1 MVSNKI
7 KKYHK
12 FIYWS
17 LISTTLAITPFFSY
31 DPVNIIK
38 LVCLSF
44 FGLIAFFLIIFN
56 TKILSSLL
64 GKKTTTIIY
73 FFIFWLFIS
82 MCLSGFGILEG
93 FFGVAG
99 RQTGVLAYLALTSLF
114 LFVILTGTK
123 DLFELIIKAIWITS
137 IASIVYGVIQAF
149 GADPFKWVNP
159 YSPVFGFLG
168 NPNFQSSFIALTAAA
183 ISGYTLHKNS
193 TTKVRFS
200 SLLIFLFSIV
210 IIFETKS
217 KQGYLVLISGLS
229 VMIYLWIRSNERLKK
244 FSNLF
249 LSLQILT
256 LIITLFDILQKAPW
270 KSMLYEESVSIR
282 GDLWRA
288 GWRMTIDNPLTGV
301 GIDGY
306 RDSYRLY
313 RDQVTAG
320 RTSGYA
326 TVESAH
332 NVFLDIAS
340 GGGLPL
346 LLAYLFILILVV
358 KSSIRIVKRNSH
370 FDPVFAGL
378 LSGWVCYQMQSLIS
392 INQIGLAIWG
402 WVLSGALISYEI
414 VERSVEPKIS
424 KSDQQIRTSYLL
436 QGIGALLAIAL
447 TLPILIT
454 DAQFLSSVNS
464 GDIKKVQAVAYQ
476 WPKNVIRMNLV
487 AQVFRKSGY
496 PDIAIQIARDAVV
509 VNPNNF
515 DAWQELSLMPNLNPT
530 EKIEVQ
536 ERMQALDPYNLRT
549 K

>member
-7 KKYHK
+7 KKYNK
-12 FIYWS
+12 LVYWS

-44 FGLIAFFLIIFN
+44 FGLIAFFLVIFN
-56 TKILSSLL
+56 KKILKSLL
-64 GKKTTTIIY
+64 GKKTAIIY

-82 MCLSGFGILEG
+82 LFFSGFGILEG

-99 RQTGVLAYLALTSLF
+99 RQTGVLAYLALASLF
-114 LFVILTGTK
+114 LFIILTGTK

-137 IASIVYGVIQAF
+137 ITSIIYGVIQAF
-149 GADPFKWVNP
+149 GADPFNWVNP

-168 NPNFQSSFIALTAAA
+168 NPNFQSSFIAMTAAA
-183 ISGYTLHKNS
+183 VSGYILHKNS
-193 TTKVRFS
+193 TAKVRFF
-200 SLLIFLFSIV
+200 SLLIFLLSIV

-217 KQGYLVLISGLS
+217 KQGYLVLIAGLS
-229 VMIYLWIRSNERLKK
+229 VIVYLWIRSNVRIKK
-244 FSNLF
+244 FSNTF
-249 LSLQILT
+249 LSLQIFS
-256 LIITLFDILQKAPW
+256 LIIALLDILQKTPW
-270 KSMLYEESVSIR
+270 RSILYEESVSIR

-306 RDSYRLY
+306 RDSYRLF
-313 RDQVTAG
+313 RDQVTAN

-346 LLAYLFILILVV
+346 LLAYSFMLILVV
-358 KSSIRIVKRNSH
+358 KSSMRTVKRNSN

-378 LSGWVCYQMQSLIS
+378 LSGWVCYQIQSLIS

-414 VERSVEPKIS
+414 VGRSVGQEIT
-424 KSDQQIRTSYLL
+424 KSDRQIRTSYLL
-436 QGIGALLAIAL
+436 EGIAALLAIIL

-454 DAQFLSSVNS
+454 DAQFRSSVNS
-464 GDIKKVQAVAYQ
+464 RDIKKIQIVAYQ

-487 AQVFRKSGY
+487 AQVFRTGGY
-496 PDIAIQIARDAVV
+496 PDIAIEIARDAVV
-509 VNPNNF
+509 VNPKNF
-515 DAWQELSLMPNLNPT
+515 DAWQGLSLIPNLNPS
-530 EKIEVQ
+530 EKIEVL
-536 ERMQALDPYNLRT
+536 ERIQALDPYNLRT

>member
-1 MVSNKI
+1 MVNNKI
-7 KKYHK
+7 KKYNK
-12 FIYWS
+12 LIFWS

-44 FGLIAFFLIIFN
+44 FGLIAFSLAIFN
-56 TKILSSLL
+56 TKILKSFL
-64 GKKTTTIIY
+64 GKKIVIIY
-73 FFIFWLFIS
+73 FFMFWLLIS
-82 MCLSGFGILEG
+82 LFFSGFGILEG
-93 FFGVAG
+93 FLGVAG
-99 RQTGVLAYLALTSLF
+99 RQTGVLAYLALASLF

-123 DLFELIIKAIWITS
+123 DLFEMIIRALFITS
-137 IASIVYGVIQAF
+137 IASIIYGVIQAF
-149 GADPFKWVNP
+149 GADPFNWVNP

-168 NPNFQSSFIALTAAA
+168 NPNFQSSFIAMTAAA
-183 ISGYTLHKNS
+183 VSGYTLHKNS

-217 KQGYLVLISGLS
+217 KQGYLVLVAGLS
-229 VMIYLWIRSNERLKK
+229 VMIYLWIRSKDKFKK
-244 FSNLF
+244 FSNIY

-256 LIITLFDILQKAPW
+256 VIFALLDILQKTPW
-270 KSMLYEESVSIR
+270 RSMLYEESVSIR

-288 GWRMTIDNPLTGV
+288 GWRMTIDNPVTGV

-346 LLAYLFILILVV
+346 LLAYLLMIILVV
-358 KSSIRIVKRNSH
+358 NSSVRVIKRNSN

-378 LSGWVCYQMQSLIS
+378 LSGWVCYQIQSLIS

-402 WVLSGALISYEI
+402 WVLSGALISYDI
-414 VERSVEPKIS
+414 VGRSDVPKIATT
-424 KSDQQIRTSYLL
+424 DQQIRTSYLL
-436 QGIGALLAIAL
+436 QGIGALIAIAL

-487 AQVFRKSGY
+487 AQVFRNSGY

-515 DAWQELSLMPNLNPT
+515 DAWQELSLMPNLNPG
-530 EKIEVQ
+530 EKIEVL

>member
-1 MVSNKI
+1 MANNKI
-7 KKYHK
+7 KKYNK
-12 FIYWS
+12 LIFWS

-31 DPVNIIK
+31 DPINIIK

-44 FGLIAFFLIIFN
+44 FGLIAFSLVIFN
-56 TKILSSLL
+56 TKILKSLL
-64 GKKTTTIIY
+64 GKKIVIIY

-82 MCLSGFGILEG
+82 LFYSGFGVLEG
-93 FFGVAG
+93 FLGVAG
-99 RQTGVLAYLALTSLF
+99 RQTGVLAYLALASLF
-114 LFVILTGTK
+114 LFIILTGTK
-123 DLFELIIKAIWITS
+123 DLFKMIIKALGVTS
-137 IASIVYGVIQAF
+137 IASIIYGAIQAF
-149 GADPFKWVNP
+149 GADPFNWVNP

-168 NPNFQSSFIALTAAA
+168 NPNFQSSFIAMTAAA
-183 ISGYTLHKNS
+183 VSGYILHKNS
-193 TTKVRFS
+193 TTKVRIS
-200 SLLIFLFSIV
+200 SVLIFLLSIV

-217 KQGYLVLISGLS
+217 KQGYLVLVAGLS
-229 VMIYLWIRSNERLKK
+229 VMIYLWIRSKERLKK
-244 FSNLF
+244 FSKIF

-256 LIITLFDILQKAPW
+256 VIIALLDILQKTPW
-270 KSMLYEESVSIR
+270 RSMLYEESVSIR

-288 GWRMTIDNPLTGV
+288 GWRMTTDNPLTGV

-346 LLAYLFILILVV
+346 LLAYLLMIILVV
-358 KSSIRIVKRNSH
+358 KSSVRVIKRNSN

-378 LSGWVCYQMQSLIS
+378 LSGWVCYQIQSLIS

-414 VERSVEPKIS
+414 VGRSDVPKITTN
-424 KSDQQIRTSYLL
+424 DQQIRTNYLL
-436 QGIGALLAIAL
+436 QGIGALIAIAL

-487 AQVFRKSGY
+487 AQVFRNSGY

-509 VNPNNF
+509 VNPSNF
-515 DAWQELSLMPNLNPT
+515 DAWQELSLMPNLNPG
-530 EKIEVQ
+530 EKIEVL

>member
-1 MVSNKI
+1 MANNKI
-7 KKYHK
+7 KKYNK
-12 FIYWS
+12 LIFWS

-31 DPVNIIK
+31 DPINVIK

-44 FGLIAFFLIIFN
+44 FGLIAFSLVIFN
-56 TKILSSLL
+56 TKILKSLL
-64 GKKTTTIIY
+64 GKKIVIIY

-82 MCLSGFGILEG
+82 LFYSGFGILEG
-93 FFGVAG
+93 FLGVAG
-99 RQTGVLAYLALTSLF
+99 RQTGVLAYLALASLF
-114 LFVILTGTK
+114 LFIILTGTK
-123 DLFELIIKAIWITS
+123 DLFEMIIKSLWITS
-137 IASIVYGVIQAF
+137 IASIIYGVIQAF
-149 GADPFKWVNP
+149 GADPFNWVNP

-168 NPNFQSSFIALTAAA
+168 NPNFQSSFIAMTAAA
-183 ISGYTLHKNS
+183 VSGYILHENS
-193 TTKVRFS
+193 TTKVRIS
-200 SLLIFLFSIV
+200 SLLIFILSIV

-217 KQGYLVLISGLS
+217 KQGYLVLVAGLS

-244 FSNLF
+244 FSKIF

-256 LIITLFDILQKAPW
+256 VIIALLDVLQKTPW
-270 KSMLYEESVSIR
+270 RSMLYEESVSIR

-346 LLAYLFILILVV
+346 LLAYLLMIILVV
-358 KSSIRIVKRNSH
+358 KSSVRVIKRNSN

-378 LSGWVCYQMQSLIS
+378 LSGWVCYQIQSLIS

-414 VERSVEPKIS
+414 VGRSDVPKITT
-424 KSDQQIRTSYLL
+424 SDQQIRTNYLL
-436 QGIGALLAIAL
+436 QGIGALIAIAL

-487 AQVFRKSGY
+487 AQVFRNSGY

-509 VNPNNF
+509 VNPSNF
-515 DAWQELSLMPNLNPT
+515 DAWQELSLMPNLNPG
-530 EKIEVQ
+530 EKIEVL